1 LHDQFTS
8 HSFVDQRL
16 EVSMKRVAVFFA
28 ALALCAAGV
37 AGVAGVAGASGSRAV
52 AAKAAKVSLR
62 HTELGK
68 ILVNSS
74 GFTLYRFTRDPRNKD
89 TCMGVEN
96 CSEIWP
102 PLLTS
107 GHPLAGAGVKSSL
120 LSSIRLPNGRH
131 QVTYA
136 GHPLYMYAPATE
148 RGETSYVG
156 FSSYGGTWY
165 AVNAAGK
172 IVK

>member
-1 LHDQFTS
+1 
-8 HSFVDQRL
+8 
-16 EVSMKRVAVFFA
+16 MKRLGVFFA
-28 ALALCAAGV
+28 VLLLFAASVV
-37 AGVAGVAGASGSRAV
+37 AVAGASGPRAV
-52 AAKAAKVSLR
+52 ATKVAKVQLR

-68 ILVNSS
+68 ILVNAS
-74 GFTLYRFTRDPRNKD
+74 GFTLYRFTHDPRNKD
-89 TCMGVEN
+89 TCMTVEN
-96 CSEIWP
+96 CKEIWP

-107 GHPLAGAGVKSSL
+107 GRPIAGSGVKSSL
-120 LSSIRLPNGRH
+120 LSSIRLPNGRR

-136 GHPLYMYAPATE
+136 GHPLYMYAPASE

-172 IVK
+172 YVK

>member
-1 LHDQFTS
+1 
-8 HSFVDQRL
+8 
-16 EVSMKRVAVFFA
+16 MKRFGVFFA
-28 ALALCAAGV
+28 VLLLCAAV
-37 AGVAGVAGASGSRAV
+37 AVAAAGASGQRAV
-52 AAKAAKVSLR
+52 AAKVAKVQLR

-74 GFTLYRFTRDPRNKD
+74 GFTLYRFTHDPRNKD
-89 TCMGVEN
+89 TCMTVEN
-96 CSEIWP
+96 CKEIWP

-107 GHPLAGAGVKSSL
+107 GRPIAGSGVKSSL
-120 LSSIRLPNGRH
+120 LSSIRLPNGRR

-136 GHPLYMYAPATE
+136 GHPLYMYAPASE

-172 IVK
+172 YVK